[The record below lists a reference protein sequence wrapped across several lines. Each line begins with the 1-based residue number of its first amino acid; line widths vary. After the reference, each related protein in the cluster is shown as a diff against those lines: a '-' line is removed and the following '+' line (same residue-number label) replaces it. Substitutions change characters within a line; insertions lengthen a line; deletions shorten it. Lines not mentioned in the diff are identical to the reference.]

1 MPSSIFRFFGVL
13 CALTVVAGAQE
24 RDSSRVQG
32 DAPTI
37 STNVPL
43 VLVPVTVTDRKG
55 NLIDGLT
62 VDNFVLADD
71 GARQQ
76 VHMDTSDT
84 VLAPVSLVVAVQCSG
99 ISAAVLAKIN
109 RVGGMIQPLIT
120 GDKGQAAV
128 IAFDDDVRV
137 FQDFTGDA
145 SKIRVAFERVQPRVI
160 RAGKMLD
167 AVSESVRMLATR
179 NPNHRR
185 ILLML
190 SESRDRGSKAKLPEV
205 IEMVQ
210 RAGVTVYPATYSSQ
224 ATPWTAKTE
233 DNPSMPMPP
242 GDTNTIDFTKPII
255 ELARLGKTNA
265 AEAFARATGGRHL
278 SFETLKG
285 LEDTITRT
293 GEEIHSQ
300 YLLSF
305 VPQQSKNKGFHR
317 IEVLVPSRADV
328 VVRAR
333 PGYWP
338 QQQ

>member
-1 MPSSIFRFFGVL
+1 MRCLLLFSLSVVL
-13 CALTVVAGAQE
+13 SAQE
-24 RDSSRVQG
+24 P
-32 DAPTI
+32 PTI

-62 VDNFVLADD
+62 VDDFVLADD
-71 GARQQ
+71 GVRQR
-76 VHMDTSDT
+76 VRMDTSDT

-128 IAFDDDVRV
+128 IAFDDEVRV
-137 FQDFTGDA
+137 FQDFTGDSA
-145 SKIRVAFERVQPRVI
+145 KIRVAFQRVQPRVI
-160 RAGKMLD
+160 KGGKMLD
-167 AVSESVRMLATR
+167 AVAESVRMLSTR
-179 NPNHRR
+179 NQNHRR
-185 ILLML
+185 ILLIL

-205 IEMVQ
+205 IELVQ
-210 RAGVTVYPATYSSQ
+210 RAGVTVYPATYSAQ
-224 ATPWTAKTE
+224 ATAWTAKPE
-233 DNPSMPMPP
+233 DSPSMPMPA
-242 GDTNTIDFTKPII
+242 GDTQSVDFLGPLA
-255 ELARLGKTNA
+255 ELARLGKANA
-265 AEAFARATGGRHL
+265 ADAFARATGGRHL

-285 LEDTITRT
+285 LEDTITRA

-305 VPQQSKNKGFHR
+305 VPQESKNSGYHHVD
-317 IEVLVPSRADV
+317 VLVQSRPEA

-338 QQQ
+338 QQ